1 MLEDRANYLARVAS
15 LILAFVLCL
24 AAAAVVVFFF
34 AASITRSDLT
44 ASDID
49 SKLNANMNT
58 RTKLTKEKSAALQDI
73 DARSEAVAGKLQAVG
88 ERLADSS
95 SSKAVFLR
103 EDVPLTR
110 GIDLTNDPTALG
122 DPGQILLANFGKPNP
137 DGSVSFHLMFGQHF
151 AGSFRGSPEGW
162 RAFVSNMKDFAPLGQ
177 ALDAYQGAMKK
188 ERDLEQD
195 MDLNSLAYRKLYDR
209 KSSAIAGLLSAT
221 EDNEHSSTI
230 VSLVA
235 TNVTRFG
242 TLAIITFLIS
252 LSMSLYRYNIR
263 LYAFYMAR
271 ADALRMKGE
280 LGRVSLIALASSL
293 TPGVDFG
300 KTPQTPTEQV
310 VELVRLAASIK
321 GVKGESEE

>member
-137 DGSVSFHLMFGQHF
+137 DGSVSFTSCSG
-151 AGSFRGSPEGW
+151 
-162 RAFVSNMKDFAPLGQ
+162 NI
-177 ALDAYQGAMKK
+177 
-188 ERDLEQD
+188 
-195 MDLNSLAYRKLYDR
+195 SLA
-209 KSSAIAGLLSAT
+209 
-221 EDNEHSSTI
+221 
-230 VSLVA
+230 
-235 TNVTRFG
+235 RFAVPRRVG
-242 TLAIITFLIS
+242 G
-252 LSMSLYRYNIR
+252 R
-263 LYAFYMAR
+263 L
-271 ADALRMKGE
+271 
-280 LGRVSLIALASSL
+280 
-293 TPGVDFG
+293 
-300 KTPQTPTEQV
+300 
-310 VELVRLAASIK
+310 
-321 GVKGESEE
+321 